1 MDESILSAEMDDN
14 KAIIDSL
21 KKKVSRII
29 EDNRRLRSEVR
40 ELTAERDTV
49 ILEKRAA
56 ETEIRQLGRRIES
69 EVLPVETAAGLM
81 GNRGDSRIARL
92 RVNKL
97 LREIDK
103 CLALMNK

>member
-1 MDESILSAEMDDN
+1 MSAEMDDN

-21 KKKVSRII
+21 KKKVS
-29 EDNRRLRSEVR
+29 LRSEVR

-56 ETEIRQLGRRIES
+56 ETEIRQLGRRIET
-69 EVLPVETAAGLM
+69 LETAAGLM

>member
-56 ETEIRQLGRRIES
+56 ETEIRQLGRRNARNGGRSDGKPRRQPDSKAQSQQTI
-69 EVLPVETAAGLM
+69 AG
-81 GNRGDSRIARL
+81 N
-92 RVNKL
+92 
-97 LREIDK
+97 
-103 CLALMNK
+103 

>member
-1 MDESILSAEMDDN
+1 MSDN

-29 EDNRRLRSEVR
+29 GDNRQLREGLR
-40 ELTAERDTV
+40 EMTAERDRL
-49 ILEKRAA
+49 IGEKRAA
-56 ETEIRQLGRRIES
+56 EIQIRQLGRRIET
-69 EVLPVETAAGLM
+69 LETAAGLT
-81 GNRGDSRIARL
+81 GNQGDRRTARL

>member
-1 MDESILSAEMDDN
+1 MDDN

-56 ETEIRQLGRRIES
+56 ETEIRHYET
-69 EVLPVETAAGLM
+69 VEKM
-81 GNRGDSRIARL
+81 GKN
-92 RVNKL
+92 VTK
-97 LREIDK
+97 IDK
-103 CLALMNK
+103 DAML

>member
-1 MDESILSAEMDDN
+1 MDDN

-49 ILEKRAA
+49 ILEKERPKRKYGSSAD
-56 ETEIRQLGRRIES
+56 ESKRSKRR
-69 EVLPVETAAGLM
+69 PV
-81 GNRGDSRIARL
+81 
-92 RVNKL
+92 
-97 LREIDK
+97 
-103 CLALMNK
+103 

>member
-29 EDNRRLRSEVR
+29 EDNRRLREVR

-56 ETEIRQLGRRIES
+56 ETEIRQLGRRIET
-69 EVLPVETAAGLM
+69 LETAAGLM

>member
-1 MDESILSAEMDDN
+1 
-14 KAIIDSL
+14 
-21 KKKVSRII
+21 
-29 EDNRRLRSEVR
+29 
-40 ELTAERDTV
+40 
-49 ILEKRAA
+49 
-56 ETEIRQLGRRIES
+56 
-69 EVLPVETAAGLM
+69 M

>member
-1 MDESILSAEMDDN
+1 MDDN

-29 EDNRRLRSEVR
+29 EDNRQLRNEVR
-40 ELTAERDTV
+40 ELTAERDAI

-56 ETEIRQLGRRIES
+56 ETEARQLGRRVET
-69 EVLPVETAAGLM
+69 LETAAGLM

>member
-1 MDESILSAEMDDN
+1 MSAEMDDN

-56 ETEIRQLGRRIES
+56 ETEIRQLGRRIET
-69 EVLPVETAAGLM
+69 LETAGLM

>member
-1 MDESILSAEMDDN
+1 MDDN

-40 ELTAERDTV
+40 ELTAER
-49 ILEKRAA
+49 A
-56 ETEIRQLGRRIES
+56 GRRIKT
-69 EVLPVETAAGLM
+69 LETAAGLM

>member
-1 MDESILSAEMDDN
+1 MAWMQRPL
-14 KAIIDSL
+14 
-21 KKKVSRII
+21 V
-29 EDNRRLRSEVR
+29 
-40 ELTAERDTV
+40 
-49 ILEKRAA
+49 LEKRAA
-56 ETEIRQLGRRIES
+56 ETEIRQLGRRIET
-69 EVLPVETAAGLM
+69 LETAAGLM

>member
-1 MDESILSAEMDDN
+1 MSAEMDDN

-56 ETEIRQLGRRIES
+56 ETEIRQLGRRIET
-69 EVLPVETAAGLM
+69 LETAAGLM

-97 LREIDK
+97 LREIEK